1 MPQPEDEAELCK
13 DKAEGGEGV
22 AVEAAV
28 EEDEVRVLEDGDQV
42 QKRKQEDERNVDVEA
57 PKKQGHRVESG
68 QKRRQKE
75 KRRNRLRNEE

>member
-1 MPQPEDEAELCK
+1 MPQPEDEAELCE

-42 QKRKQEDERNVDVEA
+42 QKRKQDGERNVDMEA
-57 PKKQGHRVESG
+57 AKKQGHRVESG

-75 KRRNRLRNEE
+75 KQGNRLTNDD

>member
-1 MPQPEDEAELCK
+1 MPQPEDEAELCE

-42 QKRKQEDERNVDVEA
+42 QKRKQDDERNVDMEA
-57 PKKQGHRVESG
+57 AKKQGHRVESG

-75 KRRNRLRNEE
+75 KQGNRLTNDD

>member
-1 MPQPEDEAELCK
+1 MPQPEDEPELCE

-42 QKRKQEDERNVDVEA
+42 QKRKQDDERNVDMEA
-57 PKKQGHRVESG
+57 AKKQGHRVESG
-68 QKRRQKE
+68 QKRRQRE
-75 KRRNRLRNEE
+75 KQRNRLRHDD

>member
-1 MPQPEDEAELCK
+1 MPQPEDEAELCE

-42 QKRKQEDERNVDVEA
+42 QKRKQDDERNVDMEA
-57 PKKQGHRVESG
+57 AKKQGHRVESG
-68 QKRRQKE
+68 QKRRQRE
-75 KRRNRLRNEE
+75 KQRNRLRHDD